1 MHTAGSDEVDADGN
15 VVLVTLCD
23 QCGRSEDSDVYPNR
37 NLWKQ
42 RAIAY
47 PSPAGCGNAPI
58 TGHGLDSNGQK
69 LTAPLGKILRIDVNG
84 SNSANGQYG
93 IPHNNPFVSTPG
105 AVKEIYAFGFRNSY
119 RFSFDS
125 RTGDLYVGDVGQND
139 IEEVNI
145 VVRGGNY
152 GWAIKEGT
160 LFFNHNGNLEG

>member
-1 MHTAGSDEVDADGN
+1 MEPKGDRVPFPRWG
-15 VVLVTLCD
+15 
-23 QCGRSEDSDVYPNR
+23 
-37 NLWKQ
+37 
-42 RAIAY
+42 
-47 PSPAGCGNAPI
+47 GNAPI
-58 TGHGLDSNGQK
+58 TGHGRDGNGQK

-93 IPHNNPFVSTPG
+93 IPNNNPFVSTPG
-105 AVKEIYAFGFRNSY
+105 AVKEIYAVGFRNSY

-152 GWAIKEGT
+152 GWAIKRSG
-160 LFFNHNGNLEG
+160 LHQNL